1 MQEWYNQIID
11 KSMQDITVADVLR
24 MIRQNEFMDT
34 AIQRATE
41 LLKEN
46 PLIGEIYDGELI
58 EKISGLEP
66 SLLKS
71 CIPDIRNTLADA
83 LKKGAEKIFHRFLC
97 RSKAIGRGGFC

>member
-1 MQEWYNQIID
+1 MD
-11 KSMQDITVADVLR
+11 KSIQDITVADVLR
-24 MIRQNEFMDT
+24 MIRQNEFMDI
-34 AIQRATE
+34 AIQRAIE

-46 PLIGEIYDGELI
+46 PFIGEVYDGELI

-83 LKKGAEKIFHRFLC
+83 LKKGADHEWSYVGEWEEIKQVVEEMLTKLE
-97 RSKAIGRGGFC
+97 S